1 MTDTAALVSHWRR
14 QRGMFQAE
22 LASAAG
28 TGQAAISRIESG
40 RDVPTLP
47 VLERIATTMGCSL
60 AITFTT
66 DP

>member
-14 QRGMFQAE
+14 QCGMSQAE

-40 RDVPTLP
+40 HDIPTLP
-47 VLERIATTMGCSL
+47 VLERIATALGCSL

-66 DP
+66 AP